1 MAVSLLDR
9 NYQTNY
15 CEFSYDDW
23 NSDKDSIP
31 TLNSAGKETLSTIG
45 SCCQG
50 SIAIGTDGSLKI
62 LTGSNQWI
70 DY

>member
-1 MAVSLLDR
+1 MAVSLLDK
-9 NYQTNY
+9 NYNTNY

-23 NSDKDSIP
+23 DLDKDSIP
-31 TLNSAGKETLSTIG
+31 TLNSGGKEILSTIR

-50 SIAIGTDGSLKI
+50 SIAIGTNGTMKI
-62 LTGSNQWI
+62 LTGNNEWI